1 MEIVLFFKS
10 RAAIPA
16 LCQKIQFSV
25 INREFVLNGMKLIEV
40 DEGTFEKEHQ
50 ELVYTCSMHP
60 QIIRNE
66 PGNPHL
72 WNDFGQKSNRKAACR
87 KPFNRALIATYR

>member
-1 MEIVLFFKS
+1 MRDETDK
-10 RAAIPA
+10 
-16 LCQKIQFSV
+16 
-25 INREFVLNGMKLIEV
+25 V
-40 DEGTFEKEHQ
+40 DEGAHLKEEHQ

-66 PGNPHL
+66 PELPYL